1 MATGYYKGRRLR
13 TGGKHPARFGLL
25 DYVSVSVQD
34 STNSLILIVDS
45 WLWQICHVVS
55 KKRFHPLS
63 NTDPYSAAAI
73 ALTQQRRMAPR
84 NTLLAYHFHS
94 FSDAET
100 WTLGAVLRNILH
112 QLASQSDSVCNDLTT
127 LFKTCGSG
135 SRRPTDGELAGLLKA
150 TLSYGA
156 ETYIFLDALDESDE
170 KFELVELLESLQSQ
184 SQNLHLFLTSRRHVA
199 FIDAIESGKYYEI
212 RMERGAVNQDI
223 ERYVQHQLLSDLT
236 LRKFSS
242 ALQVNIRARLSSANG
257 M

>member
-1 MATGYYKGRRLR
+1 MA
-13 TGGKHPARFGLL
+13 
-25 DYVSVSVQD
+25 S
-34 STNSLILIVDS
+34 
-45 WLWQICHVVS
+45 
-55 KKRFHPLS
+55 
-63 NTDPYSAAAI
+63 
-73 ALTQQRRMAPR
+73 R

-135 SRRPTDGELAGLLKA
+135 SRRPTDGELAVLLKA

-170 KFELVELLESLQSQ
+170 KFELVELPESLQSQ
-184 SQNLHLFLTSRRHVA
+184 SLNLHLFLTSRRHVA

-212 RMERGAVNQDI
+212 SMERGAVNQDI
-223 ERYVQHQLLSDLT
+223 ERYVQHQLLSDST

-242 ALQVNIRARLSSANG
+242 ALQVKIQARLSSANG

>member
-1 MATGYYKGRRLR
+1 MSLSQTR
-13 TGGKHPARFGLL
+13 PA
-25 DYVSVSVQD
+25 V
-34 STNSLILIVDS
+34 LILIVNS

-55 KKRFHPLS
+55 KEKFHPLS
-63 NTDPYSAAAI
+63 NTDPHSAAAI
-73 ALTQQRRMAPR
+73 ALTQQRRMASR
-84 NTLLAYHFHS
+84 NNLLAYHFHS

-100 WTLGAVLRNILH
+100 WTLGAVLRNVLH

-156 ETYIFLDALDESDE
+156 KTYIFLDALDESDE
-170 KFELVELLESLQSQ
+170 KFEFAELLETIRSQ
-184 SQNLHLFLTSRRHVA
+184 SSKLHLFLTSRRHVA
-199 FIDAIESGKYYEI
+199 FIDAIESGKYFEI
-212 RMERGAVNQDI
+212 SMERGAVNQDI
-223 ERYVQHQLLSDLT
+223 ERYVQHQVLSDST

-242 ALQVNIRARLSSANG
+242 TLQFEIQARLSSANG